1 LDIRLADRDNGGMR
15 KRRDN
20 WQVHLRCPD
29 CGAVGEAYVSEDDH
43 PYAPQTGTLR
53 VDRVSDGFRA
63 RTLGR
68 TMRTTKFECVRC
80 GVVTQR

>member
-1 LDIRLADRDNGGMR
+1 MCHPGGM
-15 KRRDN
+15 KTRDS
-20 WQVHLRCPD
+20 WKVHLSCPA
-29 CGAVGEAYVSEDDH
+29 CGAIGEADVSEDDH

-53 VDRVSDGFRA
+53 VDRVSDGFRT
-63 RTLGR
+63 RIIGL